1 MIADIMIADIMML
14 RIEGCTSSMISH
26 DYPGKVHIKYDHED
40 FTYGCLVEGRGVATF
55 VIHYIVSKNTTSS
68 SQERK
73 KQQTNLRI
81 VSSSR
86 YGVTIAVTSP

>member
-26 DYPGKVHIKYDHED
+26 DDPGKVHIKYDHED

-55 VIHYIVSKNTTSS
+55 IIHYIVSKNNTSHHRAIEICPIS
-68 SQERK
+68 NRSVRFH
-73 KQQTNLRI
+73 
-81 VSSSR
+81 
-86 YGVTIAVTSP
+86 